1 VIARLWCGTAT
12 ESNAVAYVA
21 HLRSRTIPELARIPG
36 HRGAYVL
43 QRSTPSGVA
52 FTVITLWDSLDA
64 IRQFAGSDPEL
75 AVVPA
80 EARALLASYDPR
92 AVHWEVALDNP
103 RVGGAK

>member
-1 VIARLWCGTAT
+1 VIARLWCATAA
-12 ESNAVAYVA
+12 ESNADAYVA
-21 HLRSRTIPELARIPG
+21 HLRSRTMPELARIPG

-64 IRQFAGSDPEL
+64 IRQFAGSEPEL

-80 EARALLASYDPR
+80 EARVLLASYDDR
-92 AVHWEVALDNP
+92 AVHWEVTLDNAQP
-103 RVGGAK
+103 GGAK